1 MHPRAPGLPRACA
14 ASAPHGH
21 ALGRRHACSMSRSGP
36 RHCRATKLM
45 TIVLVPCDVLHSRTV
60 LYSTCADGPL
70 TSGTRS
76 CDPRA
81 AILRGPTGA
90 AFPRGIWPP
99 VRSAVWGTPM
109 HASLATASIIT
120 LLGRASRCTAR
131 VGTGSL
137 LTSVRGGRVGSYRLQ
152 VRSYKL
158 QATRFKLQATSYR
171 L

>member
-1 MHPRAPGLPRACA
+1 
-14 ASAPHGH
+14 
-21 ALGRRHACSMSRSGP
+21 
-36 RHCRATKLM
+36 M

-99 VRSAVWGTPM
+99 VRSAVWGTPD
-109 HASLATASIIT
+109 HASLSTTSNST
-120 LLGRASRCTAR
+120 PLGGSKSVGGGGLLTVVLGGRAGP
-131 VGTGSL
+131 V
-137 LTSVRGGRVGSYRLQ
+137 V
-152 VRSYKL
+152 
-158 QATRFKLQATSYR
+158 
-171 L
+171 